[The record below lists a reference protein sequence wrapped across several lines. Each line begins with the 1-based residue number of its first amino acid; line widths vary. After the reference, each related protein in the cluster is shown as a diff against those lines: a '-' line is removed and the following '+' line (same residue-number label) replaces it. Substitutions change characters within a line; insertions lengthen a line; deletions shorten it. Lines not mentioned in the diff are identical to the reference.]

1 MIQES
6 ELEPRLSV
14 NQQCGVWGGFI
25 LAATGVILLAMGR
38 EPWCKCGQAVP
49 FSWDIWS
56 QHNSQHLIDP
66 YFFTHV
72 LHGIIFYGML
82 RWLWKSGSVTN
93 RFVMAVLLE
102 SAWEVLEN
110 TPLVIER
117 YRTVTMSLDYYG
129 DSVANSLMDVIACA
143 VGFGIA
149 YRLKSWQSVAIIA
162 ATELALLLTIRDCL
176 ALNVLMLI
184 SPIEA
189 VKEWQ
194 MGA

>member
-1 MIQES
+1 M
-6 ELEPRLSV
+6 
-14 NQQCGVWGGFI
+14 
-25 LAATGVILLAMGR
+25 
-38 EPWCKCGQAVP
+38 
-49 FSWDIWS
+49 
-56 QHNSQHLIDP
+56 IDP
-66 YFFTHV
+66 YFFTHG

-82 RWLWKSGSVTN
+82 RWLWKAGSVTN

-149 YRLKSWQSVAIIA
+149 YRLKLWQSAAIIA